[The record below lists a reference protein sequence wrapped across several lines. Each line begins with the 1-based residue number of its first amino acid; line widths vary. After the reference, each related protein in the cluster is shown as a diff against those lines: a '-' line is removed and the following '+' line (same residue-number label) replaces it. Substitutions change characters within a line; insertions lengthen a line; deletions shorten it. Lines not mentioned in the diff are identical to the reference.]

1 MKGEVK
7 NDPSG
12 FGLSNWKSE
21 LTLTEMRK
29 TVGKVDL
36 REMIK
41 SLDMLN
47 LRALCHFQV
56 EISSR
61 HLNICLKLRG
71 KV

>member
-1 MKGEVK
+1 MNASKA
-7 NDPSG
+7 

-47 LRALCHFQV
+47 LRCPLVIQV
-56 EISSR
+56 S
-61 HLNICLKLRG
+61 L
-71 KV
+71 

>member
-1 MKGEVK
+1 MNASKA
-7 NDPSG
+7 

-36 REMIK
+36 RETIK

-47 LRALCHFQV
+47 LRTLCHFQV

-61 HLNICLKLRG
+61 HLNICLELRG